1 MKNNE
6 ARIKRFCKIA
16 QPHIYVRFRG
26 IGERPNKQEN
36 VGFRE
41 SGNPALF
48 VKWVPLCIACQDAP
62 ESSCAFQRPFP
73 CGSTKNARTCSKL
86 LISSQISDIIYL

>member
-1 MKNNE
+1 MISSE
-6 ARIKRFCKIA
+6 AKIKRFCKIA

-48 VKWVPLCIACQDAP
+48 VKWVPLCIACQDALIVFRIP
-62 ESSCAFQRPFP
+62 KSKKIFSNVE
-73 CGSTKNARTCSKL
+73 TNAKKIV
-86 LISSQISDIIYL
+86 LI

>member
-1 MKNNE
+1 MKNSE

-41 SGNPALF
+41 SGNLAFF
-48 VKWVPLCIACQDAP
+48 VKWVPLCIACHGTP
-62 ESSCAFQRPFP
+62 VTPRYRVSPVAFPLISQKFRLQM
-73 CGSTKNARTCSKL
+73 ARTL
-86 LISSQISDIIYL
+86 YLFLN

>member
-1 MKNNE
+1 MKNSE

-41 SGNPALF
+41 SGNLAFF

-62 ESSCAFQRPFP
+62 H
-73 CGSTKNARTCSKL
+73 T
-86 LISSQISDIIYL
+86 

>member
-1 MKNNE
+1 MKNSE

-62 ESSCAFQRPFP
+62 
-73 CGSTKNARTCSKL
+73 GYKTKAPMCWQFTCHVH
-86 LISSQISDIIYL
+86 

>member
-1 MKNNE
+1 MKNSE

-48 VKWVPLCIACQDAP
+48 VKWVPLCIACHGTP
-62 ESSCAFQRPFP
+62 VNLRSRSYIVFAF
-73 CGSTKNARTCSKL
+73 RTFCKKRL
-86 LISSQISDIIYL
+86 